1 MTFPPCFSSSF
12 TARPSIGG
20 SANTTN
26 LLLMNALRQQQ
37 QQTRLF
43 STTAALH
50 SNEHLLAARF
60 AEPRSA
66 TPDLMPENT
75 EESKPSQDQC
85 SQDTNEDQD
94 QDMED
99 NAARMLLQLSQI
111 VSKEMSS
118 DSGCIS
124 KASTEDSVHKNEECQ
139 QISKN
144 LHATQ
149 KDSTNTIGS
158 SQRVA
163 IPKSIEIHNRDTSGS
178 YNSVSSRSTLL
189 ESIGIPQEVV
199 ASRSSSHS
207 SVSSPIT
214 PSTLSQNSGFE
225 MFAPS
230 TTQRLP
236 IRHRTVSL
244 AGDEMVPDDR
254 ELSPLLLPLTSPLQ
268 AKDLASS
275 FTTPAPTIHES
286 PPRPPRHRPRF
297 RQHQLFLEEQE
308 ALRRALVGAGAGAK
322 VLSEVLAASAAAS
335 AAVVTPVPEN
345 PRPILSFT
353 NPASIANVSKTSL
366 ESLAASRV
374 SSTNSMSGLIHEA
387 TEDRKK
393 HFPLEL
399 PPLLFQ
405 NKQQANDPPT
415 VTGVAA
421 RAFASKPP
429 KRAAALVTAKSAVA
443 AVRQNKAS
451 KKKQP
456 VHGPRANKKKTSPK
470 KQQRQRHTGKK
481 FSWKAY
487 PELEEFLI
495 TNRTEY
501 LSFSARNYTI
511 EQRDYNNRLTSRLLE
526 HAEAS
531 GYSSLFE
538 SCAFSAVRDR
548 IRSYYKS
555 YVQSFKRRRERQEQQ
570 ERLKKLE
577 MECH

>member
-12 TARPSIGG
+12 TARPSLGG

-43 STTAALH
+43 STSVAFR
-50 SNEHLLAARF
+50 SNEHLLSARF
-60 AEPRSA
+60 GEPRSA

-75 EESKPSQDQC
+75 EDSKPPQDQC

-118 DSGCIS
+118 DLGCIS
-124 KASTEDSVHKNEECQ
+124 KASTEDSVHKNEESQ
-139 QISKN
+139 QVFKN
-144 LHATQ
+144 LHTTQ
-149 KDSTNTIGS
+149 KDTSITIGS

-163 IPKSIEIHNRDTSGS
+163 IPKSIEIHNRDTSSS
-178 YNSVSSRSTLL
+178 YNSVSSKSTLL

-199 ASRSSSHS
+199 ASRSSHS

-214 PSTLSQNSGFE
+214 PSTLSQNSCFE

-230 TTQRLP
+230 TNQRLP

-254 ELSPLLLPLTSPLQ
+254 ELSPLLLPLSSPLQ

-275 FTTPAPTIHES
+275 FTTPASTIHES

-297 RQHQLFLEEQE
+297 RQHQLFLDEQE

-322 VLSEVLAASAAAS
+322 ILSEVLAASAAAS

-353 NPASIANVSKTSL
+353 NTGSIANVSKTSL
-366 ESLAASRV
+366 ENFAASRV
-374 SSTNSMSGLIHEA
+374 QSTNSMSGLIHEA

-405 NKQQANDPPT
+405 NKHQANDPPT

-421 RAFASKPP
+421 RAFASKSP

-443 AVRQNKAS
+443 GVRQNKAS
-451 KKKQP
+451 KKKQT

-487 PELEEFLI
+487 P
-495 TNRTEY
+495 
-501 LSFSARNYTI
+501 
-511 EQRDYNNRLTSRLLE
+511 
-526 HAEAS
+526 
-531 GYSSLFE
+531 G
-538 SCAFSAVRDR
+538 
-548 IRSYYKS
+548 K
-555 YVQSFKRRRERQEQQ
+555 
-570 ERLKKLE
+570 
-577 MECH
+577 